1 MTQVNFYA
9 LSSPDQKSRRQFAC
23 RLAEKAAQLGHRV
36 FIQVDSAEQAAAM
49 DTLLWQF
56 KPSSFVPHAL
66 AESAVSEPVI
76 IGTESRQAEYEDVF
90 INLSGHPCQHL
101 TRYQRVN
108 EIMSNDPDE
117 LQDGRQSY
125 RFYQQQGFQPETHK
139 L

>member
-9 LSSPDQKSRRQFAC
+9 LSSPDQESRRQFAC

-66 AESAVSEPVI
+66 AESAVSEPVSLALKYGKQSMRTCLLTSP
-76 IGTESRQAEYEDVF
+76 GTLSASDPLSARQ
-90 INLSGHPCQHL
+90 
-101 TRYQRVN
+101 
-108 EIMSNDPDE
+108 
-117 LQDGRQSY
+117 
-125 RFYQQQGFQPETHK
+125 
-139 L
+139 

>member
-9 LSSPDQKSRRQFAC
+9 LSSPDQESRRQFAC
-23 RLAEKAAQLGHRV
+23 RLAEKAAHLGHRV

-49 DTLLWQF
+49 DSLLWQF

-66 AESAVSEPVI
+66 AESAASEPVI
-76 IGTESRQAEYEDVF
+76 IGTEARQADYEDVF
-90 INLSGHPCQHL
+90 INLSAHPCQNL
-101 TRYQRVN
+101 ASYQRIN
-108 EIMSNDPDE
+108 EILSNDPED
-117 LQDGRQSY
+117 LHAGRQSY

>member
-9 LSSPDQKSRRQFAC
+9 LSSPDQESRRQFAC
-23 RLAEKAAQLGHRV
+23 RLAEKTAQLGHRV

-76 IGTESRQAEYEDVF
+76 IGTQSWQAEYEDVF

-117 LQDGRQSY
+117 LQAGRQSY